1 MQNSQPAHA
10 ADRAHINEA
19 RKCMRAALDRCEHDP
34 NTPHGANPGHMG
46 QGVRCKRYA
55 ARARLT
61 PRPREY
67 HMKRTAGS
75 SPVMPCAGFWTCH
88 AAKSPMRPMRMG
100 LRAAARKCCT
110 FTSRAR
116 RGCPPLS
123 RRRHTRLSNRSGRR
137 CAPGAG
143 RPDRVSSMRS
153 RRGNLLDHGLYR
165 MDVLLVGDSRA
176 WWTRTAGAPPAASA
190 CELNISV

>member
-1 MQNSQPAHA
+1 MRPTEHILMKHA
-10 ADRAHINEA
+10 SACA
-19 RKCMRAALDRCEHDP
+19 RLSTGVNMAKYTAWR
-34 NTPHGANPGHMG
+34 NPGHMG

-143 RPDRVSSMRS
+143 RPDRCRVC
-153 RRGNLLDHGLYR
+153 
-165 MDVLLVGDSRA
+165 A
-176 WWTRTAGAPPAASA
+176 AGGASA
-190 CELNISV
+190 RPRSVPNGCPARR